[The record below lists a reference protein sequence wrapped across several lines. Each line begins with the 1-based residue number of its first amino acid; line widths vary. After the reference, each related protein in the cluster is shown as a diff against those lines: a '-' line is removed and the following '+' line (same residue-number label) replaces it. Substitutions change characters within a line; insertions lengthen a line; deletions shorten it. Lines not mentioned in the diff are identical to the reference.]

1 MRCLPFG
8 ECSAAAL
15 PDSTFNLRMD
25 KASDTTLALSIV
37 GNSRYTAGATVEL
50 SGGIM
55 SRISYAG
62 LLTKRSTVRFT
73 DFRIGN
79 TSIMWDYSILAKE
92 AIDNLMKNFLDSE
105 NNRLKPVRNGFVNRA
120 VTNTGKI
127 VTVTDAGEVWESTVM
142 LMALDTYAQTLDLD
156 SEEYRN
162 SAHIIVNTID
172 MLLDQYPE
180 EQITQAAIAP
190 NYAMDDTGWTTMCL
204 LLGYHYN
211 RGHCKSGSI
220 HGSPPMFSAKSSP
233 IIPRHCRG

>member
-1 MRCLPFG
+1 
-8 ECSAAAL
+8 
-15 PDSTFNLRMD
+15 MD

-37 GNSRYTAGATVEL
+37 GNSGYTAGATVEL